1 MKQPLVSIV
10 IPAYNHGTYVEEA
23 VRSVLG
29 QDYPNIELIVIDDGS
44 TDETSAVL
52 DRLPGTFT
60 RKTQLNQGQ
69 AKALKSGW
77 ELADGDFI
85 GYLSADDT
93 LAPSAISKSIEA
105 LAVHPNAVVS
115 YCDFNLID
123 PKSRVIRSVKLGDF
137 NYIDML
143 TRVSCPI
150 GPGAIFH
157 RDAYNAT
164 GPWNSVYRQ
173 MPDFDFWL
181 RLGLRGSFI
190 HISESLANFRVHP
203 GSQTYSQTNVERA
216 NEPVKIVTKF
226 FCNQELPTAVLECRA
241 VALSS
246 AYLVSAQLHLRAGR
260 IRLAMEN
267 FSSAFS
273 HSAHSALSLR
283 SLHLLFNAIFN
294 RAGHRIVS
302 YFKSLTL

>member
-10 IPAYNHGTYVEEA
+10 IPAYNHGGYVEEA

-44 TDETSAVL
+44 TDETSSVL
-52 DRLPGTFT
+52 DRVPGTFT
-60 RKTQLNQGQ
+60 RLTQQNQGQ
-69 AKALKSGW
+69 AKTLKNGW
-77 ELADGDFI
+77 ELAKGDFI

-93 LAPSAISKSIEA
+93 LAPSAIRKSVAA
-105 LAVHPNAVVS
+105 LTVHGNAVVS

-123 PKSRVIRSVKLGDF
+123 PKSRVIRSVKLRDF
-137 NYIDML
+137 DYIDML

-164 GPWNSVYRQ
+164 GSWNSAYRQ

-181 RLGLRGSFI
+181 RLGLHGSFI

-216 NEPVKIVTKF
+216 NEPVKIVTMF
-226 FCNQELPTAVLECRA
+226 FCNQTLPPAIVECRA
-241 VALSS
+241 IALSS

-260 IRLAMEN
+260 VRLAMEN
-267 FSSAFS
+267 FSFAFA

-283 SLHLLFNAIFN
+283 SLRLLFNAIFN
-294 RAGHRIVS
+294 RAGHRVVS